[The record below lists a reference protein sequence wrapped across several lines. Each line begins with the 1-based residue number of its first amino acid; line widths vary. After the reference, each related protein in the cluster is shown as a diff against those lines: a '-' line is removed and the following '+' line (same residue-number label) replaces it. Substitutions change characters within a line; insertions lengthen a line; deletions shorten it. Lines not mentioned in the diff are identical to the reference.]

1 MMLKKGF
8 ATPFEKHYYR
18 NCVITRPPPLKLI
31 SKVSDGFG
39 RLSLSGSFSGQ
50 NMMGGFTL

>member
-1 MMLKKGF
+1 MGMFFDFVEKK
-8 ATPFEKHYYR
+8 EDYR

-39 RLSLSGSFSGQ
+39 RLSWVGRF
-50 NMMGGFTL
+50 